1 MGNTFDNPL
10 KRLTIKRAFK
20 TVENRIKE
28 DPEAISRYM
37 AFGLAESC
45 VQSAFG
51 EVLWEDYHNGKL
63 ELTEEQQKRIQELAE
78 RKLNYFRKPPI

>member
-1 MGNTFDNPL
+1 MGNILDNPL
-10 KRLTIKRAFK
+10 KRLTIRKYFK

-28 DPEAISRYM
+28 DPQAVSRYL

-51 EVLWEDYHNGKL
+51 EILWEDYHNGKL
-63 ELTEEQQKRIQELAE
+63 ELTEEQQERIHELAE
-78 RKLNYFRKPPI
+78 RKLNNFRKPLI